1 MSNQSFLP
9 TFSLSNFIPK
19 VIILFQMKNIF
30 LGIILTSAI
39 VSCNQNSKAN
49 ADNGKTTDINST
61 GNTEIKPENPT
72 TLKIYSPEKV
82 SELVQTKNDTLY
94 VTNFFATWCGP
105 CIKEIPHFVEVMHE
119 NKDKPIKFTFV
130 NLNDKEDWK
139 TEVESFSEEKGIKN
153 NIILLDSETLNEDF
167 FTKNFQKWKG
177 DFIPFTFIRKG
188 DKTLELGGSIS
199 KEKLN
204 ESIKSLNK

>member
-1 MSNQSFLP
+1 
-9 TFSLSNFIPK
+9 
-19 VIILFQMKNIF
+19 MKNIF

-119 NKDKPIKFTFV
+119 KKYKPKKITFV
-130 NLNDKEDWK
+130 
-139 TEVESFSEEKGIKN
+139 KN
-153 NIILLDSETLNEDF
+153 N
-167 FTKNFQKWKG
+167 
-177 DFIPFTFIRKG
+177 
-188 DKTLELGGSIS
+188 
-199 KEKLN
+199 
-204 ESIKSLNK
+204 NK